1 MRGSSNEST
10 LNNNKFNIADISGHQ
25 PNLLD
30 LIKERN
36 PSRDRSYLHTH
47 DIDGAQSRYYRIKDK
62 LKGRW
67 NLNLE
72 TKDITEGRWKS
83 RRMVNPLN
91 PNYPLLGQTAYRMRV
106 EAEAVKRG
114 KGVVRDVNKNS
125 SHILIEEGKRSS
137 RPLQLKGSD
146 PLLNLE
152 SRRLSNIEGPTP
164 TGLFVGGNIDLQ
176 NND

>member
-1 MRGSSNEST
+1 
-10 LNNNKFNIADISGHQ
+10 
-25 PNLLD
+25 
-30 LIKERN
+30 
-36 PSRDRSYLHTH
+36 
-47 DIDGAQSRYYRIKDK
+47 
-62 LKGRW
+62 
-67 NLNLE
+67 
-72 TKDITEGRWKS
+72 
-83 RRMVNPLN
+83 MVNPLN

-164 TGLFVGGNIDLQ
+164 TGLFVGGNIYLQ